1 MERDEMIRYI
11 EFLQERLDEEKRAR
25 EVSEKRFEEESAARR
40 EADKRVMALLDKHS
54 KEMQS
59 LLQKNQ
65 ELQQSITD
73 LTSAIR
79 LSRKNRFASTSQ
91 KIHPESKKNEA
102 PTRDEEREDHDGTPT
117 SASTESPASNDHRHI
132 IVN

>member
-1 MERDEMIRYI
+1 MIRYI

-73 LTSAIR
+73 LTSTIR
-79 LSRKNRFASTSQ
+79 LSRKNRGP
-91 KIHPESKKNEA
+91 K
-102 PTRDEEREDHDGTPT
+102 RLL
-117 SASTESPASNDHRHI
+117 
-132 IVN
+132 